1 MFLMKRYNNKQIS
14 DLVLSVFKFE
24 NTSDFDAF
32 CRNVNNFI
40 KTDNVEKLKLAFKVY
55 DVN

>member
-1 MFLMKRYNNKQIS
+1 MKRYNNKFVVDQ
-14 DLVLSVFKFE
+14 VMQHFKFE

-32 CRNVNNFI
+32 CRNINNFI
-40 KTDNVEKLKLAFKVY
+40 KSDNVEKLKLAFKVY